1 MQKIDDWFDSPLGIS
16 VKNTE
21 QAILDQLLSGYF
33 GYHLM
38 QMSVQSEGLYD
49 ASPIGHKF
57 SLASPS
63 KLTQNCSGTFVSEDS
78 QLPLEDDSIDV
89 ILLHH
94 LLDFSSSPQMLLSEV
109 ARVALPMGQV
119 VIVGFNPLSSWGVWK
134 SFAKLRGHA
143 PWNGN
148 FIRPGRLMDWLN
160 LLNFK
165 VDRTHYSTYGLPLQ
179 SKRATSTPDYS
190 QGLSRSLS
198 LPFGSVYI
206 MVARKQKSTMIPI
219 KPTWSKQKA
228 FGQLRVVRPSRPAA
242 GRDLSTRNLP
252 PRD

>member
-1 MQKIDDWFDSPLGIS
+1 M
-16 VKNTE
+16 
-21 QAILDQLLSGYF
+21 
-33 GYHLM
+33 
-38 QMSVQSEGLYD
+38 
-49 ASPIGHKF
+49 
-57 SLASPS
+57 
-63 KLTQNCSGTFVSEDS
+63 
-78 QLPLEDDSIDV
+78 
-89 ILLHH
+89 
-94 LLDFSSSPQMLLSEV
+94 
-109 ARVALPMGQV
+109 
-119 VIVGFNPLSSWGVWK
+119 WK